1 MKVLHTAPFK
11 IAVCLK
17 EVLDA
22 RLPLKVEAKTGAIKQ
37 DAPDPIVTLNPAD
50 RSALEFAMQV
60 REQSPGSRVEV
71 FSVSDAAGQEALW
84 YGLARGADYAERIEN
99 ASLEKNATHTAALL
113 ATRFQNEKFDLIC
126 CGDETLDNSS
136 ALVGPL
142 IAEILDLPQVTGVV
156 RIVECS
162 KSAITVERGL
172 ERGSRELVEMDLP
185 GLITL
190 KAESVPWRYVSYQKL
205 EEAQLREIAV
215 HPAAS
220 QATFQATSGALP
232 KWPER
237 SLPTTPRA
245 RVKKSFTPDSKMSP
259 ADRVR
264 MIMAGGAAPQESKP
278 KSSVIEGEPDYVSEQ
293 LYRFLKHHEF
303 V

>member
-1 MKVLHTAPFK
+1 MKVLHTTPFK

-22 RLPLKVEAKTGAIKQ
+22 RLPLKVEAKTGAIQQ
-37 DAPDPIVTLNPAD
+37 DAPEPVVTLNPAD
-50 RSALEFAMQV
+50 RSALEFAMQL

-71 FSVSDAAGQEALW
+71 FSVSDVAGQAALW
-84 YGLARGADYAERIEN
+84 YGLARGADDAERIEGSGKG
-99 ASLEKNATHTAALL
+99 APYTAALL
-113 ATRFQNEKFDLIC
+113 ATRFHKETFDLIC

-142 IAEILDLPQVTGVV
+142 LAEILDLPQVTGVV

-162 KSAITVERGL
+162 KSSILVERGL

-205 EEAQLREIAV
+205 EEAQLRNIPVRRETL
-215 HPAAS
+215 P
-220 QATFQATSGALP
+220 TSSNGLP
-232 KWPER
+232 KWPEQAT
-237 SLPTTPRA
+237 PTAPRA

-264 MIMAGGAAPQESKP
+264 MIMAGGAAPQESKS
-278 KSSVIEGEPDYVSEQ
+278 KSSVVEGDAEYVSEQ